1 VREQDENLKPPRP
14 LGELGHVTAILLKA
28 FGSRNDPHF
37 AMATF

>member
-1 VREQDENLKPPRP
+1 MR
-14 LGELGHVTAILLKA
+14 HVTAILLKA